1 MAANTLSFNPYIDGD
16 ITTTHIDKHNLTYHF
31 AIDGKTDGGGESLVI
46 TPFDQSGQ
54 IAFKKALDC
63 YSDVCGLTFNYSST
77 IGDVNGSYRTMND
90 AGLGGGYEMWVSDIY
105 VGKPLDPGS
114 QIFFIMLHE
123 LGHVLGLR
131 HSQDVGTAFGGI
143 IPADHAGHNYSV
155 MGGVGVLGAG
165 AGGEIAGSGINE
177 DWSIQTLGLDDIR
190 SMQYV
195 YGANFNHNAGDT
207 LYQWDKNTGE
217 EIVNGVGTGKPFK
230 PSIISS
236 LWDGGGVDTY
246 DLSNFDTDMRIDLRP
261 GKWSLFS
268 KALEQNAYDS
278 TVVLPGNVAN
288 AYLYTDP
295 VTGLEDQRSLIENA
309 IGGSGNDLLIGNQAN
324 NMLTGNAGND
334 TLDGGLGADTMIGG
348 LGDDTYVVDNVNDVV
363 IEQSGP
369 GSGTDTIQSYLN
381 YSLTALP
388 NIENLTLLNPTV
400 PQSSGVMWAIGNDS
414 NNYITGNDGKN
425 LLIGGLGDDTLDGGL
440 GADTLVGGL
449 GNDTYIV
456 DNVGDSVQE
465 LPGEGTDTILSYIDY
480 SLARLT
486 NVENLTLLNPTAAQ
500 SGSAV
505 NAIGNDKANVLIGN
519 DAGNRLEGGLG
530 DDTLDGG
537 AGDDTMIGGLGNDT
551 YVVDSPRDQVLED
564 PNSGTDTVQSYIT
577 FSLASLPNVEN
588 VTLLNARG
596 TNAPTNINA
605 TGNAGHNVLI
615 GNDGDNVIDGGA
627 GADDMAGGK
636 GNDTYYV
643 DNAGD
648 TVTELSGANS
658 GVDTVHTL
666 IDNYYL
672 GANVENLVL
681 DGNAIH
687 GYGNALNNSLLGN
700 SQNNY
705 LYGDAGDDTL
715 DGGLGDDTLEGGAG
729 ADTYLFGV
737 GSGHDTIILGT
748 DGVKDTLKF
757 YADVRASSVIWTQS
771 NNDLVGTLSSGDSV
785 TMKNWFTTP
794 TAALPNILLGDGTTV
809 TINMLK
815 PGTAGADT
823 FTGSVGNDVYY
834 VNSTGDI
841 VPTTSTGG
849 TDTVVSSLSAY
860 TLGNSIQNLV
870 LADPAVSGTGN
881 GSANE
886 IIGNGNDNQLSGL
899 AGDDKIY
906 GYGGNDYILGGD
918 GNDTLD
924 GGVGDDTLDGGNGND
939 SLLGGDGADS
949 LLGGVGNDTLD
960 GGLGADI
967 MAGGAGDDVY
977 YVDNVADRVI
987 EALGSAG
994 GVDTVYSSISITK
1007 LYDNVEK
1014 LILTGSENLNVTGND
1029 ADNIIYGNRGNNY
1042 LSGGGVNDIISGY
1055 NLLTASNYKATTGD
1069 HTLDVVNDN
1078 STAGNDTLDGGDGND
1093 SLQGGDGNDLLLG
1106 GAGDDTL
1113 SGGVGDDTLDGG
1125 AGNDLLDGY
1134 IGRNTIVFDV
1144 GYGHDTVMG
1153 YASVLKLGA
1162 GVTAANVIW
1171 KPDGADFVLTLNS
1184 NDTLRFI
1191 NATAPPAIDIF
1202 LSGGALLSHHANVNV
1217 DGDGADNVLSAYTH
1231 TSNGV
1236 TSEYSSILRGYDGN
1250 DKLTGLSGDD
1260 YLDGGTGNDSLDG
1273 GAGNDTLYGGA
1284 GDDTLY
1290 GGDGNDTLNGGAGN
1304 DYLDGG
1310 AGNDTLDGG
1319 AGADSMTG
1327 GMGDDTYFVDDAN
1340 DKVVEDRGPGTGTD
1354 TIISANLTLSLKNF
1368 DNVENLTL
1376 TGSQIYLT
1384 GNALKNVLT
1393 GNAQNN
1399 IFDDGGVGGD
1409 TMIGGAGDDT
1419 YYVNDF
1425 HDIITEKVGE
1435 GYDTIL
1441 TSVSYVL
1448 AAGTEVEAIRL
1459 LEPDPAATSWAFYAA
1474 GNEFNNTLYGNSK
1487 DNRLDG
1493 GLGADTMYGGDG
1505 NDMYYVDNVG
1515 DKVVEGAGPNSG
1527 TDIVVSWLASYTLT
1541 DNVENLQL
1549 TGDVARDGTGND
1561 LNNQITGNAFDNHL
1575 YGGLGND
1582 QLYGLYGNDTLDGG
1596 AGDDTLDGGLGA
1608 DSMIGGTRNDTY
1620 IVDNVGDVVV
1630 EAAGGGIDTIQV
1642 AFSYSLKALP
1652 NVENLTLMN
1661 PAVLS
1666 AAGVMYA
1673 IGNDSNNYIT
1683 GNDGN
1688 NILFGGLGDD
1698 TLDGGNGVDT
1708 LVGGLGNDTYII
1720 NSSSDVVKECPGEG
1734 TDTILAYF
1742 SYSLAR
1748 LANVENLTLL
1758 NPILISAS
1766 KDFTATGNDFDN
1778 VITGN
1783 DGNNFLDG
1791 GAGND
1796 TLNGG
1801 AGNDTLFG
1809 GVGADI
1815 MSGGVGKDVYYV
1827 DNVGD
1832 QVVEAPGSA
1841 GGIDTVYSSIS
1852 ITKLYDN
1859 VENLTL
1865 TGADNLNA
1873 TGNDS
1878 DNVIYGNRGNN
1889 YLSGGGGNDII
1900 RGYNLLTASNYTAMT
1915 GDHTLDAINNNSTAG
1930 NDTLDG
1936 GAGNDSLQGGDG
1948 NDLLLGGAGDDT
1960 LWGGVGDDTLDGGAG
1975 NDILD
1980 GYIGRNTIVFDVG
1993 YGHDTLNGGASVL
2006 QLGSGVTAANVIW
2019 KADGADFVLT
2029 LNANDSLRVTSGYS
2043 HTSMDIVLSD
2053 SSVFSHRINVSV
2065 EGDGS
2070 DNVLSAYSY
2079 TSNGSTTECSS
2090 ILSGFDGNDTL
2101 TGLKGDDYLDGGA
2114 GNHVMSG
2121 GGGNDTLYGGAGV
2134 DVMTGGTGN
2143 DVFVVKFIAESTAAA
2158 PDTITDFVA
2167 GSDKIDLSAIDINPN
2182 SPNQQHFTFSSAVKL
2197 TGVAGQL
2204 IYDTTN
2210 HVVLGDADGDGQ
2222 ADFKILLT
2230 NNPTS
2235 LHSTD
2240 FVL

>member
-715 DGGLGDDTLEGGAG
+715 DGGLGDDTL
-729 ADTYLFGV
+729 
-737 GSGHDTIILGT
+737 
-748 DGVKDTLKF
+748 
-757 YADVRASSVIWTQS
+757 
-771 NNDLVGTLSSGDSV
+771 
-785 TMKNWFTTP
+785 
-794 TAALPNILLGDGTTV
+794 
-809 TINMLK
+809 
-815 PGTAGADT
+815 
-823 FTGSVGNDVYY
+823 
-834 VNSTGDI
+834 
-841 VPTTSTGG
+841 
-849 TDTVVSSLSAY
+849 
-860 TLGNSIQNLV
+860 
-870 LADPAVSGTGN
+870 
-881 GSANE
+881 
-886 IIGNGNDNQLSGL
+886 
-899 AGDDKIY
+899 
-906 GYGGNDYILGGD
+906 
-918 GNDTLD
+918 
-924 GGVGDDTLDGGNGND
+924 DGGNGND

-1042 LSGGGVNDIISGY
+1042 LSGGGGNDIIRGY

-1915 GDHTLDAINNNSTAG
+1915 GDHTLD
-1930 NDTLDG
+1930 G